1 MTLFKITIHNRNYS
15 SWSINADPNPKVVL
29 NPLKEKLFSKDTFT
43 VKDYQNTNTNANSV
57 QIVHSPIRSGIPIA
71 AVLILLGNKTFGR
84 HNKNKLLYKCIPN
97 DTSLPIF
104 LVPYEMKNVG
114 FSKVFKN
121 MYVTISFHEWTDK
134 HQMGFIQQ
142 VIGSVDDL
150 TSFYEYQLYCKELNH
165 SINKFQKD
173 VSKAFKHSVNDA
185 FIENIKHRYPSIQ
198 NRTEDPWYIFSI
210 DPSGSLDFDDAFSI
224 RDTMIHNISVKQ
236 ISIYISNVSIWIDI
250 LNLWDSFTRRV
261 STIYLPDKK
270 RPMMPAALCDGI
282 CSLQQNATRIALTMD
297 IYLAD
302 GVIVKKEFCNAFI
315 KVRKNYCYEEACL
328 LTDPH
333 YDELLREVSKMP
345 KMSLKIIDSH
355 ELVSSLMIFMNHSCA
370 CELVKHRSKGIFRK
384 TIPSTT
390 ILESTVPDLQTF
402 AGSYVEFSD
411 SLSLTHEALGLDA
424 YVHITSPIRRMVD
437 LLNSIAFQ
445 QLVMGFHELSRE
457 ATAFYDKWAAE
468 LEYINVSTRD
478 IRKIQ
483 SDCELLHLYLNKTD
497 MLTTVFDGY
506 LLELIENNNNNSNN
520 SDNPLL
526 CYSVYLPKLKLFSQ
540 TYVPKDSFDN
550 ANTNTL
556 QKFQLF
562 LFQDEERFRKK
573 IRVQLL
579 L

>member
-1 MTLFKITIHNRNYS
+1 MTLFKITIHDRNYS
-15 SWSINADPNPKVVL
+15 SWSISPDPNPTLVL
-29 NPLKEKLFSKDTFT
+29 SPLKEKLFSKDTFT
-43 VKDYQNTNTNANSV
+43 MDSKNNNTNTNSLQV
-57 QIVHSPIRSGIPIA
+57 VHSPIRSGIPIA

-84 HNKNKLLYKCIPN
+84 YKNHKLLYKCIPN
-97 DTSLPIF
+97 DTALPIF

-134 HQMGFIQQ
+134 HPMGFIQQ
-142 VIGSVDDL
+142 VIGPVDDL

-173 VSKAFKHSVNDA
+173 VSKAFKASPHDA
-185 FIENIKHRYPSIQ
+185 FIENIKNKYPSIQ
-198 NRTEDPWYIFSI
+198 DRTEDPWYIFSI

-224 RDTMIHNISVKQ
+224 RDTMINNISVKQ

-297 IYLAD
+297 IFLVD

-328 LTDPH
+328 LKDPH
-333 YDELLREVSKMP
+333 YGELLHEVSKMP
-345 KMSLKIIDSH
+345 KMTEKIIDSH

-384 TIPSTT
+384 TIP
-390 ILESTVPDLQTF
+390 ILESAVPDLQTF
-402 AGSYVEFSD
+402 AGNYVEFSD
-411 SLSLTHEALGLDA
+411 SLSLSHEALGLDT
-424 YVHITSPIRRMVD
+424 YMHITSPIRRMVD
-437 LLNSIAFQ
+437 LLNIIVFQ
-445 QLVMGFHELSRE
+445 KTVMGFHELSRE

-478 IRKIQ
+478 IRKVQ
-483 SDCELLHLYLNKTD
+483 SDCELLHLCLKTPD

-506 LLELIENNNNNSNN
+506 LLELIEKNNNHNSNN
-520 SDNPLL
+520 SNNPLL

-540 TYVPKDSFDN
+540 TYVPKDFVIKK
-550 ANTNTL
+550 TL

-579 L
+579 